1 MRKRNNTNKITKEKQ
16 LKKLRR
22 FKATRRSLNIL
33 RAHRRYE
40 NSPKR
45 KRTKDVETQ

>member
-1 MRKRNNTNKITKEKQ
+1 MRKRNNTNQITKRKR

-22 FKATRRSLNIL
+22 FKATRRSINIL

-45 KRTKDVETQ
+45 KRTKDAETQ

>member
-1 MRKRNNTNKITKEKQ
+1 MRKRNNTNQITKRKQ

-22 FKATRRSLNIL
+22 LKATRRSLNIL

-45 KRTKDVETQ
+45 KRTKDAENE